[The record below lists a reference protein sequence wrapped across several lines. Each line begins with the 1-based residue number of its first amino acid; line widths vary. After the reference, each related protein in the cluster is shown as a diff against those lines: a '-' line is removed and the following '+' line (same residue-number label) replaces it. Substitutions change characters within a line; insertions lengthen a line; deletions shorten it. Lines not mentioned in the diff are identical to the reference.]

1 MSTTAN
7 WPAGWVGSF
16 VRSFAI
22 QGSWNYRTMIGSGF
36 AFALVPFL
44 RGSGLTGEQ
53 LASATRRHLEFFN
66 THPYLSGIA
75 LGAVARMESEN
86 VDPETIHRFK
96 EAIQGSLGG
105 LGDTLVWGAWRPATL
120 LLALAVAWAGT
131 PPWVPVLLFLALY
144 NTGHLAIRWWGFRL
158 GLEEGRD
165 VAGRLRV
172 AGLTLIAERIFSAGS
187 LLLGVLVGGLLATRL
202 AMAGT
207 GWLWALAGMAGF
219 MIGIRFGQRA
229 LRVATVVLVLAIA
242 LVTAMGA
249 I

>member
-1 MSTTAN
+1 MSTTAK
-7 WPAGWVGSF
+7 WPAGLMESF

-44 RGSGLTGEQ
+44 RHSGLTGEE
-53 LASATRRHLEFFN
+53 LAGATRRHLEFFN

-86 VDPETIHRFK
+86 VDHQTIHRFK

-105 LGDTLVWGAWRPATL
+105 LGDTLVWGAWLPATL
-120 LLALAVAWAGT
+120 LLALALAWAGA
-131 PPWVPVLLFLALY
+131 PPWVVVFLFLGLY
-144 NTGHLAIRWWGFRL
+144 NAGHLAIRWWGFRI

-165 VAGRLRV
+165 VAARLSE
-172 AGLTLIAERIFSAGS
+172 AGLSLIAERIFSAAS
-187 LLLGVLVGGLLATRL
+187 LLLGILVGGLMASRL

-207 GWLWALAGMAGF
+207 GWVWALGGIAGF
-219 MIGIRFGQRA
+219 VIGIRFGRRV
-229 LRVATVVLVLAIA
+229 LGVATLVFLLAIA
-242 LVTAMGA
+242 IVAAMGA
-249 I
+249 M